1 MERGEKKPYHQSC
14 TMRLIDEITLWI
26 QPREFYKGSMNYVGL
41 HSWACK
47 SFTNNV
53 WWQHQTPTIWKC
65 IMK

>member
-53 WWQHQTPTIWKC
+53 WW
-65 IMK
+65 

>member
-1 MERGEKKPYHQSC
+1 MEGDEKEPNHQSC
-14 TMRLIDEITLWI
+14 TMRFIDEITLRI
-26 QPREFYKGSMNYVGL
+26 QETSTKVPWTNNVGL